1 MDKVHRKFFI
11 AYGSLMNVDK
21 MVQVC
26 PESYVFGWG
35 SIQDFELEVRAL
47 ENLKSSAGCN
57 VPVVLYSITAEDEM
71 ELDSFF
77 DLEVYRKGEV
87 NVILTDV
94 NDMVAPYSADYYR
107 ERIKGLVYIMKDGNV
122 KKPTSALV
130 GANGNIY
137 NLIGIA
143 SQTLK
148 RVGQREL
155 AEEMQIR
162 IYTEASNYD
171 EAIQIL
177 MEYVEVE

>member
-1 MDKVHRKFFI
+1 MNKVHRKFFI

-77 DLEVYRKGEV
+77 DLEVYRKDEI

-94 NDMVAPYSADYYR
+94 NDVVAPYSAEYYR
-107 ERIKGLVYIMKDGNV
+107 EGIKGLVYIMKDGNL
-122 KKPTSALV
+122 KKPTAALV

-137 NLIGIA
+137 NLMGIA
-143 SQTLK
+143 SQALI
-148 RVGQREL
+148 RAGQQEQD
-155 AEEMQIR
+155 EEMQKR
-162 IYTEASNYD
+162 ILNGANNYN
-171 EAIQIL
+171 EAIQIII
-177 MEYVEVE
+177 EYVEVE